1 MSSKTLRELGVEYE
15 MAAEQLKEIIDKK
28 RKKLK
33 GLKDSV
39 CSNEAYELKSELQ
52 KLYAQHWEIQ
62 EIAEYLKNYYDPNAC
77 TGQMFD
83 RVCKGNF

>member
-15 MAAEQLKEIIDKK
+15 KAAEQLKEIIDKK

-52 KLYAQHWEIQ
+52 KLYAQHREIQ
-62 EIAEYLKNYYDPNAC
+62 EIAEYLKSYYEPSSR
-77 TGQMFD
+77 TRQIFD
-83 RVCKGNF
+83 Y